1 MYSYSRGD
9 QVNEVNLAGTN
20 NVPIY
25 VGKIESGL
33 RFGQNTSGGNA
44 MSYDVYTA
52 EQDPRIEID
61 NKDKDKIKVNIYNGD
76 KYDENYVSNLIKY
89 SSGRSVALLREGNQ
103 NDLNN
108 ENLTGDQNQLYID
121 TTGADENATIY
132 FRADDTD
139 TNFLDALT
147 KDFAIRI
154 NKHAGQTIVFN
165 ITADANTSG
174 SNNLRISKIGVAIDS
189 KDIKKENSYV
199 KSDSQQD
206 DAHNLEIDE
215 MINRKIIWNV
225 TSASE
230 VELNTTAG
238 TFLLPNAD
246 EVNITS
252 TSAGWIVAKGTVRNT
267 GCEFHYIYHDRH
279 YPNLYSSKGSVSFGA
294 TKKLLKNNDEQSLT
308 AKEFQFGVLDSAN
321 NQIASA
327 FNDASGNISFT
338 INYTQADCPKGEN
351 RTVNYLVKEIAGN
364 DSSLNYDSSEYRVR
378 VHLSDDTKGHITA
391 VPYLVTTGENNN
403 EQETQIT
410 GNGQITFTNTVKS
423 TPAPEETK
431 IDVTVSKVWDDNNNQ
446 DGIRP
451 ASVTVQLYA
460 NGEPEGQPVTLGAD
474 GWTHTWTGLTEKK
487 NGTAIKYTVK
497 ETAVDGY
504 TGVVTGDAKT
514 GFTITN
520 THKPGTTDVK
530 VSKVWDDNNNQDGIR
545 PDSVTVQL
553 YADGEPDGQPVTLG
567 ADGWTHTWTG
577 LAEKKNGTAIKYTV
591 EETAVDG
598 YTGVVT
604 GDAKTGFTITNTH
617 TPTPDKPD
625 QPTPDKPDQP
635 TPDKPDQPTPDKPD
649 QPTPDKPDQPT
660 PDKPD
665 QPTPDKPDQPTP
677 DKPDQ
682 PTPDKPDQPTP
693 DKPDTPTPDTPSTPD
708 TPTTVPATKS
718 GSVTLTATKQLI
730 GADLQTGDFSFEVT
744 EDGNVVATGTNDAS
758 GLIQFSTISYTAVG
772 EHDYSVYEDT
782 GSLPNVTYDTTVY
795 SVHVSVVDEGSDTL
809 TVKVTGADNMV
820 FTNTYNG
827 NHTNGDTPDNGSD
840 SSNGGG
846 GKDTGNTPHNDGTN
860 DFFEEDE
867 SDNQTD
873 QLIFEDEDANE
884 SDHETEETSE
894 DSDMNVPQ
902 TGDDSN
908 LMIWFVL
915 IAMAVMGITGS
926 SIYRKKKDERQNE
939 Q

>member
-487 NGTAIKYTVK
+487 NGTAIK
-497 ETAVDGY
+497 
-504 TGVVTGDAKT
+504 
-514 GFTITN
+514 
-520 THKPGTTDVK
+520 
-530 VSKVWDDNNNQDGIR
+530 S
-545 PDSVTVQL
+545 
-553 YADGEPDGQPVTLG
+553 
-567 ADGWTHTWTG
+567 
-577 LAEKKNGTAIKYTV
+577 EKKNGTAIKYTV

-617 TPTPDKPD
+617 TPTPDKPDQPTPDKPDQPTPDKPD

>member
-9 QVNEVNLAGTN
+9 QVNEVNLGGTN
-20 NVPIY
+20 DVPIY

-52 EQDPRIEID
+52 EQDPSIEID
-61 NKDKDKIKVNIYNGD
+61 NKDKIKVNIYNGD
-76 KYDENYVSNLIKY
+76 KYDEKYVSNLIKY
-89 SSGRSVALLREGNQ
+89 SSGRSAALLREGNQ

-132 FRADDTD
+132 FRADNTD
-139 TNFLDALT
+139 TNFLNALT

-189 KDIKKENSYV
+189 NDIKYENSYV

-225 TSASE
+225 TSARE

-252 TSAGWIVAKGTVRNT
+252 TSAGWIVAKGTVWNK

-308 AKEFQFGVLDSAN
+308 AKEFEFGVFDSAN

-364 DSSLNYDSSEYRVR
+364 DSLLNYDSSEYRVR

-487 NGTAIKYTVK
+487 NGTAIEYTVK
-497 ETAVDGY
+497 ETAVKDYTSEVTGNATTGYTITNKHTPETTSVSGKKTWIDNNDQDGKRPDKITIRLLANGSEVANKEVTKDGGWKYTFENLPVYENGEKIVYTIKEDAVKDYTSVISDYDVTNTHTPGKTSVTVSKRWEDNNNQDGIRPDSVMVQLYADGDKSGEAVTLNKDNRWTYTWTGLAENGTAIAYTVKETAVKGY
-504 TGVVTGDAKT
+504 TGVVTGNATT

-520 THKPGTTDVK
+520 KHTPETTSVSGTKTWIDNNDQDGKRPDKITIRLLANGSEVDRKEVTKGDGWKYTFENLPVYENGEKINYTIKEDAVQDYTSAVSGYDVTNTHTPGKTSVT
-530 VSKVWDDNNNQDGIR
+530 VSKVWNDNNNQDGIR

-553 YADGEPDGQPVTLG
+553 YANDEKSGKEVTLNKDNNW
-567 ADGWTHTWTG
+567 AYTWKE
-577 LAEKKNGTAIKYTV
+577 LAEKKNGTAIAYTV
-591 EETAVDG
+591 KETAVKG

-604 GDAKTGFTITNTH
+604 GNATEPRPGSIT
-617 TPTPDKPD
+617 
-625 QPTPDKPDQP
+625 
-635 TPDKPDQPTPDKPD
+635 
-649 QPTPDKPDQPT
+649 
-660 PDKPD
+660 
-665 QPTPDKPDQPTP
+665 
-677 DKPDQ
+677 
-682 PTPDKPDQPTP
+682 
-693 DKPDTPTPDTPSTPD
+693 
-708 TPTTVPATKS
+708 TTRTA
-718 GSVTLTATKQLI
+718 SVRI
-730 GADLQTGDFSFEVT
+730 RSRFVCLQ
-744 EDGNVVATGTNDAS
+744 
-758 GLIQFSTISYTAVG
+758 
-772 EHDYSVYEDT
+772 
-782 GSLPNVTYDTTVY
+782 
-795 SVHVSVVDEGSDTL
+795 
-809 TVKVTGADNMV
+809 
-820 FTNTYNG
+820 
-827 NHTNGDTPDNGSD
+827 
-840 SSNGGG
+840 
-846 GKDTGNTPHNDGTN
+846 
-860 DFFEEDE
+860 
-867 SDNQTD
+867 
-873 QLIFEDEDANE
+873 
-884 SDHETEETSE
+884 
-894 DSDMNVPQ
+894 
-902 TGDDSN
+902 
-908 LMIWFVL
+908 
-915 IAMAVMGITGS
+915 MAVKLVA
-926 SIYRKKKDERQNE
+926 KK
-939 Q
+939 